1 MEFDLTRHDREHADA
16 LAKSHPLSL
25 TLTDLDCCFLVANRI
40 AGFSE
45 NGRSCSIEAIR
56 NRFLDETRNSTLRV
70 DLQPR
75 YSAGC
80 LV

>member
-1 MEFDLTRHDREHADA
+1 ML

-25 TLTDLDCCFLVANRI
+25 ILTDLDCCFSGGKSL

-45 NGRSCSIEAIR
+45 NGRCCAIEAIR
-56 NRFLDETRNSTLRV
+56 NRFLDEIRNSTLRV
-70 DLQPR
+70 DLQPK